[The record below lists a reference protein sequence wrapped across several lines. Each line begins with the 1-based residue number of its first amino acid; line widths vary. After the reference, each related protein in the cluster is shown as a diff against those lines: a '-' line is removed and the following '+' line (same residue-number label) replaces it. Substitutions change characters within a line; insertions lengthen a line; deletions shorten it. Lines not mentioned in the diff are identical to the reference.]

1 MNLFFMA
8 TSNGILSSL
17 MICYQIMKKCSSATM
32 TIYRLTIH
40 FVQNALNMNDIH
52 FNIILATSRYD
63 VNVINESNINPK
75 I

>member
-52 FNIILATSRYD
+52 FNISRYD

>member
-1 MNLFFMA
+1 MA

-32 TIYRLTIH
+32 TIYRLNIH
-40 FVQNALNMNDIH
+40 FVQNALDMNDV
-52 FNIILATSRYD
+52 NI
-63 VNVINESNINPK
+63 INESNINPK

>member
-1 MNLFFMA
+1 MSLFFMA

-52 FNIILATSRYD
+52 FNIISRYD